1 MTAENSVPL
10 LEPREGLPAVV
21 SDEDALKATI
31 SAFQAGTGPVAIDAE
46 RASGYRYSQRA
57 YLVQLRREG
66 VGTALIDPRGVPDL
80 SDLGAVLADTE
91 WVLHAASQDLPCLDE
106 VGMRPTS
113 LFDTELAARLLG
125 KPKVGLGT
133 LVEEILGFTLEK
145 GHSAADWSTRPLPED
160 WLRYAALDVELL
172 LELREALEA
181 ELREAEKLQWAYE
194 EFEAVRTA
202 GPREPRVEP
211 WRRTSG
217 LHRVRDRRKLA
228 AVRSLWEA
236 RDDLAQRRDVAPT
249 RVLPDAAII
258 DAVLAAPRTKAGL
271 LALAVYRGRSQRREA
286 DRWFQALDEARQV
299 PDDELP
305 AMTAVHDG
313 PPPARTWASREP
325 DAADRLAAARAAVA
339 EVGEANNVPVE
350 NLLTPDSLRRVVWDP
365 PRPPTAEAVADALRE
380 RGARDWQVALTA
392 EVVADAISAPLA
404 SE

>member
-1 MTAENSVPL
+1 
-10 LEPREGLPAVV
+10 V

-31 SAFQAGTGPVAIDAE
+31 SAFQAGTGAVAIDAE

-392 EVVADAISAPLA
+392 EVVADAISAPPA

>member
-1 MTAENSVPL
+1 
-10 LEPREGLPAVV
+10 V